1 MNPTFDDIDLTDLA
15 GAEVIGSPACRTRRE
30 RMPDV
35 AGEFFQH
42 GPAGAREIAVRGVL
56 VSAVK
61 ASANLAIAD
70 LKAKLLTIQQY
81 VGCVATYAGTDGRLY
96 SGSLLSAYRQAG
108 PMELSAVESGVQA
121 LARIEAEIV
130 AQP

>member
-1 MNPTFDDIDLTDLA
+1 MNPTFDDIDLADLA
-15 GAEVIGSPACRTRRE
+15 AAEIVGSPACGTRRE

-35 AGEFFQH
+35 AGEFFQA
-42 GPAGAREIAVRGVL
+42 GPAGAREIEVRGVL

-61 ASANLAIAD
+61 TSADLAIAD
-70 LKAKLLTIQQY
+70 LKAKLLAVQQY

-96 SGSLLSAYRQAG
+96 SGSLLSAYRQAA
-108 PMELSAVESGVQA
+108 PMEVSAVEGGVQA
-121 LARIEAEIV
+121 LARVEAEII